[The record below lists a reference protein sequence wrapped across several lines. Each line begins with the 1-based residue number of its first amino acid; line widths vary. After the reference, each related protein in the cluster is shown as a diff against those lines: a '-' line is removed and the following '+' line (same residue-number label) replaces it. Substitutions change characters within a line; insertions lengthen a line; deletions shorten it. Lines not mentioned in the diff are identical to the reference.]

1 MKIITTKK
9 RSTEQLTL
17 QQGFTLLEVLMVI
30 TIVSIMVSVTVL
42 SFGAL
47 DQRRLNSEVSKLQ
60 LALNQASDAALM
72 KQINLGW
79 FFQEEDNTYYFLQL
93 SDKGTWIEPES
104 SQIQKNIFRSH
115 TLNSAIHLSIEVP
128 PKPFELSSF
137 EHSPFKHDRN
147 DNEQEINFGLGDNSD
162 TKFSPPKESPYLLF
176 LSSGEYTPFD
186 IRITDDVR
194 NPIQLQGNGFG
205 NIISSLVKS

>member
-1 MKIITTKK
+1 
-9 RSTEQLTL
+9 
-17 QQGFTLLEVLMVI
+17 MVI

-47 DQRRLNSEVSKLQ
+47 DQRRLNSEVSQLQ
-60 LALNQASDAALM
+60 LALNQASDIALM
-72 KQINLGW
+72 KQVNLGW

-93 SDKGTWIEPES
+93 SDKGKWIEPEN
-104 SQIQKNIFRSH
+104 SQVQKNIFQPH
-115 TLNSAIHLSIEVP
+115 TLNSVINLSIEVP

-137 EHSPFKHDRN
+137 EHSTFKHNNN
-147 DNEQEINFGLGDNSD
+147 DNEQEINFGIGDKSD
-162 TKFSPPKESPYLLF
+162 TKFNPPEESPYLLF

-194 NPIQLQGNGFG
+194 NPTQLQGNGFG
-205 NIISSLVKS
+205 KITSGLVKS

>member
-1 MKIITTKK
+1 
-9 RSTEQLTL
+9 
-17 QQGFTLLEVLMVI
+17 MVI
-30 TIVSIMVSVTVL
+30 TIVSIMVSVAVL

-47 DQRRLNSEVSKLQ
+47 DQRRLNSEVSQLQ

-93 SDKGTWIEPES
+93 SDKGTWIEPEN
-104 SQIQKNIFRSH
+104 SQVQKNIFKSH
-115 TLNSAIHLSIEVP
+115 TLHTAIHLFIEVP

-137 EHSPFKHDRN
+137 EHDSN
-147 DNEQEINFGLGDNSD
+147 DNKQETNFGIGDESD
-162 TKFSPPKESPYLLF
+162 SKFIPPGKSPYLLF

-205 NIISSLVKS
+205 NIIFSLVKS

>member
-1 MKIITTKK
+1 MKKITTKK
-9 RSTEQLTL
+9 RSVEQLTL

-60 LALNQASDAALM
+60 LALNQASDSALM

-115 TLNSAIHLSIEVP
+115 TLNSAIYLSIEVP

-137 EHSPFKHDRN
+137 EHSPFKYDSN
-147 DNEQEINFGLGDNSD
+147 DNEQETNFGIGDDSD
-162 TKFSPPKESPYLLF
+162 SKFIPPEESPFLLF

-205 NIISSLVKS
+205 KIISSSVKS

>member
-1 MKIITTKK
+1 MKKITTKK

-47 DQRRLNSEVSKLQ
+47 DQRRLNSEVSQLQ

-93 SDKGTWIEPES
+93 SDKGKWIEPEN
-104 SQIQKNIFRSH
+104 SQVQKNIFKSH

-137 EHSPFKHDRN
+137 EHDSN
-147 DNEQEINFGLGDNSD
+147 DNEQETNFGIGDESD
-162 TKFSPPKESPYLLF
+162 SKFIPPEESPYLLF